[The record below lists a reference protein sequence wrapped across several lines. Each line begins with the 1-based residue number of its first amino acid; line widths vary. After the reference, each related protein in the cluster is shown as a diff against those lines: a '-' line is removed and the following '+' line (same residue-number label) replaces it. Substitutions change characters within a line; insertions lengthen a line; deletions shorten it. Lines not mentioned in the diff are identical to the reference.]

1 MKTVALRNLGL
12 FGNRLFRYAYARA
25 LCEQNGWALRTEPW
39 QGERIFTLDGA
50 THFRPDGSEDIVI
63 DEYRQ
68 AQKDLIY
75 TRADCR
81 RWFALKPEVERAAA
95 GLATPSIVA
104 HRRVGDYAGA
114 GYPVISEV
122 AYRNAVFDAKFR
134 MDKLV
139 FVTEETAARSGYFDS
154 IGAPFM
160 PDFIALMRAD
170 VLFRGNSS
178 FSWWASVLGDAETW
192 APLVAHLEGGREH
205 DEVEFVKGN
214 WPRLCGLE
222 FVTDLHL
229 KET

>member
-12 FGNRLFRYAYARA
+12 FGNRAFRYCYARA
-25 LCEQNGWALRTEPW
+25 LCEQNGYELRTEPW
-39 QGERIFTLDGA
+39 QGEALFTLDGA
-50 THFRPDGSEDIVI
+50 THARPDGSEDIVI

-81 RWFALKPEVERAAA
+81 RWFEFRPEVERAAA
-95 GLATPSIVA
+95 GVTVPMIAA

-122 AYRNAVFDAKFR
+122 AYRNAVFDAGFKL
-134 MDKLV
+134 DKLV
-139 FVTEETAARSGYFDS
+139 FVTEENAVRSGYFDS

-160 PDFIALMRAD
+160 PDFIAMMRAD

-192 APLVAHLEGGREH
+192 APVITGLEGGREH
-205 DEVEFVKGN
+205 DEVPFVKGN
-214 WPRLCGLE
+214 HPRLCELG

-229 KET
+229 KEA